1 MSSPAADHAPLAAAA
16 ASHTGLRRENNE
28 DRYHCDPERG
38 LFMVI
43 DGVGGQA
50 AGERAAEAALRQI
63 RARLDR
69 ETGAPEEQLREAI
82 TLANNEVFRLAQSQP
97 DWTGMACVLTVAMV
111 RDSRLVAGHV
121 GDTRLYVFRDG
132 RVQKVTHDH
141 SPIGEREDNGE
152 IGEREAMEHPRRNE
166 VYRDVG
172 YEPHSPTDERFI
184 EVVDLPFD
192 DESALLLCSD
202 GLSDLVA
209 SADGRAHRVRQRRRP
224 GARRQPA
231 RGGGQQPGGE
241 GQRHGGVRGGHRI
254 REGRAQAR
262 RNRPPAQPA
271 GGRAEDRERRAAG
284 AGPTTPR
291 ADAEV
296 GRARRGRRG
305 RMRARRGPWIPGADP
320 RRRRDRVGPREPSTR
335 NLVAH
340 MDRRLQRWGAVLDDR
355 GRARAGEA
363 GRHDR
368 GRTGRVP
375 RAAHAAGGHH
385 DREHEASRGDP
396 PASDGRRA
404 ERGRAR
410 ARGGR
415 RPIDGFRIAGDAE
428 HPLGVGIRVGE
439 CQAEIDD
446 VEISGAIDAGIV
458 LEKGARAVVRGSYIH
473 DSVGAGIVVRS
484 GAAPQLWHNVVTANG
499 KVAGSPV
506 AGIELEAG
514 AVPVLFGNIVRGNGD
529 DQIAGLPP
537 DRRADVTRDNIVG
550 PPPRRQRRRDARRA
564 ERRAGSSRLAE
575 AWVESLSLIECST
588 VTSAPTV

>member
-1 MSSPAADHAPLAAAA
+1 MSSPADDHAPLAAAA

-63 RARLDR
+63 RARLER
-69 ETGAPEEQLREAI
+69 ETGAPEQQLREAI

-111 RDSRLVAGHV
+111 RNSRLVAGHV

-132 RVQKVTHDH
+132 SVQKVTHDH

-184 EVVDLPFD
+184 EVVDVPFD

-209 SADGRAHRVRQRRRP
+209 SAAVARIVYDNADDPERVVNRLVEAANSQ
-224 GARRQPA
+224 GGKDNVTAVFAAGTGFAKAARRHAGSDRQPSPPVDGWKTGNGA
-231 RGGGQQPGGE
+231 
-241 GQRHGGVRGGHRI
+241 
-254 REGRAQAR
+254 AQA
-262 RNRPPAQPA
+262 PA
-271 GGRAEDRERRAAG
+271 
-284 AGPTTPR
+284 
-291 ADAEV
+291 
-296 GRARRGRRG
+296 
-305 RMRARRGPWIPGADP
+305 
-320 RRRRDRVGPREPSTR
+320 RRRRLRMPKWIG
-335 NLVAH
+335 LAA
-340 MDRRLQRWGAVLDDR
+340 AV
-355 GRARAGEA
+355 
-363 GRHDR
+363 
-368 GRTGRVP
+368 
-375 RAAHAAGGHH
+375 AAGCALGAGLGYLALT
-385 DREHEASRGDP
+385 RI
-396 PASDGRRA
+396 DGAIEWALESHRPETWSHTWTVGYNDGA
-404 ERGRAR
+404 QFSTIADALAR
-410 ARGGR
+410 ARPGDTIEVGPGEYRAPLTLRPGITIVSTKRHEAILRPATGAALSAAVRVPAGADGR
-415 RPIDGFRIAGDAE
+415 LTGFRIAGDAE

-458 LEKGARAVVRGSYIH
+458 LEKGARAIVRGNYVH
-473 DSVGAGIVVRS
+473 DSVGVGIVVRT

-499 KVAGSPV
+499 KVAGSPM

-529 DQIAGLPP
+529 DQIAGLAP

-550 PPPRRQRRRDARRA
+550 PTPAPP
-564 ERRAGSSRLAE
+564 
-575 AWVESLSLIECST
+575 
-588 VTSAPTV
+588 APAPRPPVKHP

>member
-1 MSSPAADHAPLAAAA
+1 MTSPADDHAPLAAAA

-111 RDSRLVAGHV
+111 RDGRLVAGHV

-152 IGEREAMEHPRRNE
+152 IGEREAMAHPRRNE

-172 YEPHSPTDERFI
+172 YEPHSPTDEHFI
-184 EVVDLPFD
+184 EIVDVPFD

-209 SADGRAHRVRQRRRP
+209 SAAIARIVYDNADDPERVVTRLVEAANSQGGKDNVTTVFAASAGFAKTARRHAGSDREPSPPVDGWKTGN
-224 GARRQPA
+224 GARAPA
-231 RGGGQQPGGE
+231 
-241 GQRHGGVRGGHRI
+241 V
-254 REGRAQAR
+254 
-262 RNRPPAQPA
+262 
-271 GGRAEDRERRAAG
+271 
-284 AGPTTPR
+284 
-291 ADAEV
+291 
-296 GRARRGRRG
+296 
-305 RMRARRGPWIPGADP
+305 
-320 RRRRDRVGPREPSTR
+320 RRRRTPMPKWVG
-335 NLVAH
+335 LAA
-340 MDRRLQRWGAVLDDR
+340 AV
-355 GRARAGEA
+355 
-363 GRHDR
+363 
-368 GRTGRVP
+368 
-375 RAAHAAGGHH
+375 AAGCALGAGLGYLALTRINGAIEWALEGYRPETWARTWTVGY
-385 DREHEASRGDP
+385 DEGAQFSTIAD
-396 PASDGRRA
+396 AF
-404 ERGRAR
+404 AR
-410 ARGGR
+410 ARPGDTIEVGPGEYR
-415 RPIDGFRIAGDAE
+415 APITLRPGITLVSTKRHEAILRPALGAALGAAVRVPAGADGARLVGFRVAGDAE

-446 VEISGAIDAGIV
+446 VEISGAIEAGIV
-458 LEKGARAVVRGSYIH
+458 LEKGARAVVRGNYVH
-473 DSVGAGIVVRS
+473 DSVGPGIAVRV
-484 GAAPQLWHNVVTANG
+484 GASPQLLHNAVTANG

-514 AVPVLFGNIVRGNGD
+514 AAPVLFGNIVRGNGD

-537 DRRADVTRDNIVG
+537 ERRADVARDNIVG
-550 PPPRRQRRRDARRA
+550 PPAAPPTPPPHPPGRR
-564 ERRAGSSRLAE
+564 
-575 AWVESLSLIECST
+575 
-588 VTSAPTV
+588 P

>member
-1 MSSPAADHAPLAAAA
+1 MTSPADDHAPLAAAA

-28 DRYHCDPERG
+28 DRHHCDPERG

-69 ETGAPEEQLREAI
+69 EIGAPGEQLREAI

-97 DWTGMACVLTVAMV
+97 EWTGMACVLTVAMV
-111 RDSRLVAGHV
+111 RGGRLVAGHV

-132 RVQKVTHDH
+132 LVQKVTHDH

-184 EVVDLPFD
+184 EIVDVPFD

-209 SADGRAHRVRQRRRP
+209 SAEVARIVYDNADDPERVVNRLVEAANSQ
-224 GARRQPA
+224 
-231 RGGGQQPGGE
+231 GGKDN
-241 GQRHGGVRGGHRI
+241 VT
-254 REGRAQAR
+254 AVF
-262 RNRPPAQPA
+262 
-271 GGRAEDRERRAAG
+271 AAG
-284 AGPTTPR
+284 AGFAKAARRHAGSDRQPSPPLDGWKTGNGARTASAQRRRTPMPKWAAVAAAAVAGCALGAGLGYLALTR
-291 ADAEV
+291 IDGAMAWTLEGHRPEAWARTWTVGYDAAAQFSTIADA
-296 GRARRGRRG
+296 
-305 RMRARRGPWIPGADP
+305 
-320 RRRRDRVGPREPSTR
+320 
-335 NLVAH
+335 L
-340 MDRRLQRWGAVLDDR
+340 
-355 GRARAGEA
+355 
-363 GRHDR
+363 
-368 GRTGRVP
+368 
-375 RAAHAAGGHH
+375 
-385 DREHEASRGDP
+385 
-396 PASDGRRA
+396 
-404 ERGRAR
+404 AR
-410 ARGGR
+410 ARPGDTIEVGPGEYRAPLTLRPGIAIVSTKRHEAILRPATGAAPGAAVRAPAGADGR
-415 RPIDGFRIAGDAE
+415 LAGFRIAGDAE

-446 VEISGAIDAGIV
+446 VDISGAIEAGIV
-458 LEKGARAVVRGSYIH
+458 LEKGARAVVRGSYVH
-473 DSVGAGIVVRS
+473 DSVGAGIVVRA
-484 GAAPQLWHNVVTANG
+484 GATPQLWHNVVTANG

-514 AVPVLFGNIVRGNGD
+514 GVPVLFGNIVRGNGD

-537 DRRADVTRDNIVG
+537 ERRADVARDNIVG
-550 PPPRRQRRRDARRA
+550 PPP
-564 ERRAGSSRLAE
+564 
-575 AWVESLSLIECST
+575 
-588 VTSAPTV
+588 APPPPAPRPPVKRP

>member
-1 MSSPAADHAPLAAAA
+1 MTSPADDHAPLAAAA

-28 DRYHCDPERG
+28 DRHHCDPERG

-97 DWTGMACVLTVAMV
+97 EWTGMACVLTVAIV
-111 RDSRLVAGHV
+111 RGGRLVAGHV

-132 RVQKVTHDH
+132 RVQKLTHDH

-184 EVVDLPFD
+184 EIVDVPFD

-209 SADGRAHRVRQRRRP
+209 SAAVARIVYDNADDPERVVNRLVEAANSQ
-224 GARRQPA
+224 
-231 RGGGQQPGGE
+231 GGKDN
-241 GQRHGGVRGGHRI
+241 VT
-254 REGRAQAR
+254 AVF
-262 RNRPPAQPA
+262 
-271 GGRAEDRERRAAG
+271 AAG
-284 AGPTTPR
+284 AGF
-291 ADAEV
+291 AKA
-296 GRARRGRRG
+296 ARRHAGSDRPPSPPVDG
-305 RMRARRGPWIPGADP
+305 WKTGNGAP
-320 RRRRDRVGPREPSTR
+320 TVSARRRRTPMPKWAAIAAAVVAGCALGAGLGYLTLTRLDGAIEWALEGHRPDTWARTWTVGYDAAAQFSTIADA
-335 NLVAH
+335 L
-340 MDRRLQRWGAVLDDR
+340 
-355 GRARAGEA
+355 
-363 GRHDR
+363 
-368 GRTGRVP
+368 
-375 RAAHAAGGHH
+375 
-385 DREHEASRGDP
+385 
-396 PASDGRRA
+396 
-404 ERGRAR
+404 AR
-410 ARGGR
+410 ARPGDTIEVGPGEYRAPLTLRPGIAIVSTKRHEAILRPATGAAPGAAVRAPAGADGR
-415 RPIDGFRIAGDAE
+415 LAGFRIAGDAE

-446 VEISGAIDAGIV
+446 VEISGAIEAGIV

-473 DSVGAGIVVRS
+473 DSVGAGIVVRA
-484 GAAPQLWHNVVTANG
+484 GATPQLWHNVVTANG

-514 AVPVLFGNIVRGNGD
+514 GAPSCSATSCAATATIRLPACRRN
-529 DQIAGLPP
+529 AGPTWRATTSWG
-537 DRRADVTRDNIVG
+537 RRPRRR
-550 PPPRRQRRRDARRA
+550 PPRRARR
-564 ERRAGSSRLAE
+564 
-575 AWVESLSLIECST
+575 
-588 VTSAPTV
+588 

>member
-1 MSSPAADHAPLAAAA
+1 MTSPADDHAPLAAAA

-28 DRYHCDPERG
+28 DRHHCDPERG

-97 DWTGMACVLTVAMV
+97 EWTGMACVLTVAIV
-111 RDSRLVAGHV
+111 RGGRLVAGHV

-184 EVVDLPFD
+184 EIADVPFD

-209 SADGRAHRVRQRRRP
+209 SAAVARIVYDNADDPERVVKRLVEAANSQ
-224 GARRQPA
+224 
-231 RGGGQQPGGE
+231 GGKDN
-241 GQRHGGVRGGHRI
+241 VT
-254 REGRAQAR
+254 AVF
-262 RNRPPAQPA
+262 
-271 GGRAEDRERRAAG
+271 AAG
-284 AGPTTPR
+284 AGFAKAARRHAGSDRQPSPPVDGWKTGNGAPAASAQRRRAPMPKWVTVAAAVVAGCALGAGLGYLALTRIDDAIEWTLEGHRPEAWAR
-291 ADAEV
+291 TWTVGYDAAAQFSTIADA
-296 GRARRGRRG
+296 
-305 RMRARRGPWIPGADP
+305 
-320 RRRRDRVGPREPSTR
+320 
-335 NLVAH
+335 L
-340 MDRRLQRWGAVLDDR
+340 
-355 GRARAGEA
+355 
-363 GRHDR
+363 
-368 GRTGRVP
+368 
-375 RAAHAAGGHH
+375 
-385 DREHEASRGDP
+385 
-396 PASDGRRA
+396 
-404 ERGRAR
+404 AR
-410 ARGGR
+410 ARPGDTIEVGPGEYRAPLTLRPGIAIVSTKRHEAILRPATGAALGAAVRVPAGADGR
-415 RPIDGFRIAGDAE
+415 LSGFRIAGDAE

-446 VEISGAIDAGIV
+446 VEISGAIEAGIV

-473 DSVGAGIVVRS
+473 DSVGPGIVVRAGGS
-484 GAAPQLWHNVVTANG
+484 PQLLHNTVTANG
-499 KVAGSPV
+499 KVAGGPV

-537 DRRADVTRDNIVG
+537 ERRADVARDNIVG
-550 PPPRRQRRRDARRA
+550 PPPAPPPPAPRA
-564 ERRAGSSRLAE
+564 PVR
-575 AWVESLSLIECST
+575 C
-588 VTSAPTV
+588 P